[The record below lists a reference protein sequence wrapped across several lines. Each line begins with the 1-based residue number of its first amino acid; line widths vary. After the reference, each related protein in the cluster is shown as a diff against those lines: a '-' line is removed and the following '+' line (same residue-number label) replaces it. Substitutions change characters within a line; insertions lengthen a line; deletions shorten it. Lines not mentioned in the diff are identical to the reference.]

1 LILKIF
7 LKEAN
12 LQIEILKSKIH
23 RAKVTDKSLNYE
35 GSITIDK
42 KLMEAAG
49 ILPNEKVHVFDI
61 ANGNRFIT
69 YAIEGEENSGDII
82 VNGAAA
88 RLVKKGD
95 SVIIVSFAI
104 LNEKEVKKFKPKI
117 VYVDSDNKI
126 TKIKR

>member
-1 LILKIF
+1 M
-7 LKEAN
+7 
-12 LQIEILKSKIH
+12 QIEILKSKIH
-23 RAKVTDKSLNYE
+23 RAKVTDKSLHYE

-49 ILPNEKVHVFDI
+49 LLPNEKVHVFDI
-61 ANGNRFIT
+61 TNGNRFIT
-69 YAIEGEENSGDII
+69 YTIEGEKNSGQII

-95 SVIIVSFAI
+95 FVIIISYAI

-117 VYVDSDNKI
+117 VYVDLNNRI